1 MIESLVCP
9 PPPTDNSINEDA
21 ISSLIVPAPGKRM
34 HRTKSFKNPELISE
48 FAFAAVK
55 ELHSPDG
62 DSTTAPPSQSSEQS
76 EVKNKV
82 EFHLNPLPINN
93 DSSPPQ
99 APNVKKLKK
108 VRKKPLSLKL
118 NAERLRDWNWEKVPD
133 LIAFYVLDWFQ
144 VLTELIETEQK
155 YVKDL
160 QFLLAAY
167 LEPLKKEH
175 FWNYADLEQL
185 YKNVKE
191 IFVFQTKFL
200 RILEESLESDPGFC
214 SHTSMAQF
222 KVSLSTLCCCTLNN
236 AILSS
241 HF

>member
-1 MIESLVCP
+1 MENCTCIL
-9 PPPTDNSINEDA
+9 
-21 ISSLIVPAPGKRM
+21 
-34 HRTKSFKNPELISE
+34 
-48 FAFAAVK
+48 AAK

-76 EVKNKV
+76 ADQVKNKV
-82 EFHLNPLPINN
+82 EFHLNPLQLNSNENSTAASGLPIQIP
-93 DSSPPQ
+93 S
-99 APNVKKLKK
+99 VKKIKK
-108 VRKKPLSLKL
+108 VLS
-118 NAERLRDWNWEKVPD
+118 
-133 LIAFYVLDWFQ
+133 
-144 VLTELIETEQK
+144 ELIETEQK

-175 FWNYADLEQL
+175 FWNYGDIEQL

-214 SHTSMAQF
+214 SHTSLAQF
-222 KVSLSTLCCCTLNN
+222 KSLLMAIGTAFLYHVDDFKIYSTYCANHSKAQKALHQSKNPH
-236 AILSS
+236 SV
-241 HF
+241 

>member
-1 MIESLVCP
+1 MENCTCIL
-9 PPPTDNSINEDA
+9 
-21 ISSLIVPAPGKRM
+21 
-34 HRTKSFKNPELISE
+34 
-48 FAFAAVK
+48 AAK

-76 EVKNKV
+76 ADQVKNKV
-82 EFHLNPLPINN
+82 EFHLNPLQLNSNENSTAASGLPIQIP
-93 DSSPPQ
+93 S
-99 APNVKKLKK
+99 VKKIKK
-108 VRKKPLSLKL
+108 VLS
-118 NAERLRDWNWEKVPD
+118 
-133 LIAFYVLDWFQ
+133 
-144 VLTELIETEQK
+144 ELIETEQK

-175 FWNYADLEQL
+175 FWNYGDIEQL

-214 SHTSMAQF
+214 SHTSLAQF
-222 KVSLSTLCCCTLNN
+222 KVSIYIYFFSCGPLTFCDFSL
-236 AILSS
+236 
-241 HF
+241 F

>member
-1 MIESLVCP
+1 
-9 PPPTDNSINEDA
+9 
-21 ISSLIVPAPGKRM
+21 M
-34 HRTKSFKNPELISE
+34 HLRPFS
-48 FAFAAVK
+48 AK

-76 EVKNKV
+76 ADVKNKV
-82 EFHLNPLPINN
+82 EFHINPLQMNSEN
-93 DSSPPQ
+93 MPQ
-99 APNVKKLKK
+99 IPSVKKIKK
-108 VRKKPLSLKL
+108 
-118 NAERLRDWNWEKVPD
+118 
-133 LIAFYVLDWFQ
+133 

-175 FWNYADLEQL
+175 FWNYGDIEQL

-214 SHTSMAQF
+214 SHTSLAQF
-222 KVSLSTLCCCTLNN
+222 KVSKVDLGPTNSNN
-236 AILSS
+236 FPENTISELPQCAS
-241 HF
+241 

>member
-1 MIESLVCP
+1 MHLRHFFSLF
-9 PPPTDNSINEDA
+9 
-21 ISSLIVPAPGKRM
+21 PA
-34 HRTKSFKNPELISE
+34 
-48 FAFAAVK
+48 K

-76 EVKNKV
+76 ADVKNKV
-82 EFHLNPLPINN
+82 EFHINPLQMNSEQNSLPTLQIP
-93 DSSPPQ
+93 S
-99 APNVKKLKK
+99 VKKIKK
-108 VRKKPLSLKL
+108 
-118 NAERLRDWNWEKVPD
+118 
-133 LIAFYVLDWFQ
+133 

-175 FWNYADLEQL
+175 FWNYGDIEQL

-214 SHTSMAQF
+214 SHTSLAQF
-222 KVSLSTLCCCTLNN
+222 KVNTT
-236 AILSS
+236 
-241 HF
+241 